1 LNYKWITLS
10 NTTIGTLMAS
20 VDRNI
25 VIIALPTISSELHT
39 SLLTL
44 VWIALGYWVVTASVL
59 LNFGRLADMFGRVKL
74 YNTGFVLFTTG
85 SALCSISHT
94 GEQLIVFRVIQALG
108 AAFLFSNSAAI
119 LTDAFPENERGRAL
133 GLNQVAIVV
142 GSVVGLTFGGFLT
155 SYLGWRSIFWIN
167 IPIGVFAT
175 LWSYTKLRE
184 LGTIRKEKLDWPGNA
199 TLAGGLLLLLIGI
212 TFSAFQIM
220 DLFAISLFV
229 MAGSALLIL
238 FYFIEKSV
246 PKPMFD
252 LSLFRI
258 KLFTGGNVA
267 IFLNALAR
275 GAFTLVM
282 AFYLQGPSMK
292 LSPLNAGIYLIPVSL
307 ALATF
312 APISGWLYDK
322 YKLQIF
328 TPVGL
333 LISAAGFLI
342 LTRISA
348 TTSFDGSILPLVLV
362 GAGMG
367 IFASPNRA
375 TIMSSVPSYRRGV
388 AAGVSTTLV
397 MAGSA
402 FSIGL
407 VFLIF
412 TQIMP
417 LYAAQNIFSG
427 SFAAS
432 NITTMAI
439 NKFMNSLHFIF
450 FISAILMVVSII
462 PSVMKWNVKKKSEND
477 INPVGGKNES

>member
-1 LNYKWITLS
+1 
-10 NTTIGTLMAS
+10 MAS

-74 YNTGFVLFTTG
+74 YNIGFVLFTTG

-142 GSVVGLTFGGFLT
+142 GSVIGLTFGGFLT

-477 INPVGGKNES
+477 INPVGRKNES

>member
-1 LNYKWITLS
+1 
-10 NTTIGTLMAS
+10 MAS

-74 YNTGFVLFTTG
+74 YNIGFVLFTTG

-477 INPVGGKNES
+477 INPDGRKNES

>member
-1 LNYKWITLS
+1 VS
-10 NTTIGTLMAS
+10 
-20 VDRNI
+20 
-25 VIIALPTISSELHT
+25 
-39 SLLTL
+39 
-44 VWIALGYWVVTASVL
+44 
-59 LNFGRLADMFGRVKL
+59 
-74 YNTGFVLFTTG
+74 
-85 SALCSISHT
+85 
-94 GEQLIVFRVIQALG
+94 
-108 AAFLFSNSAAI
+108 
-119 LTDAFPENERGRAL
+119 
-133 GLNQVAIVV
+133 
-142 GSVVGLTFGGFLT
+142 
-155 SYLGWRSIFWIN
+155 
-167 IPIGVFAT
+167 
-175 LWSYTKLRE
+175 
-184 LGTIRKEKLDWPGNA
+184 
-199 TLAGGLLLLLIGI
+199 
-212 TFSAFQIM
+212 
-220 DLFAISLFV
+220 
-229 MAGSALLIL
+229 
-238 FYFIEKSV
+238 
-246 PKPMFD
+246 KPMFD

-312 APISGWLYDK
+312 APISGWLYDR
-322 YKLQIF
+322 YKLPMF

-342 LTRISA
+342 LTRLSA
-348 TTSFDGSILPLVLV
+348 TYSFDASILPLVLV

-375 TIMSSVPSYRRGV
+375 MIMSSVPSYRRGV
-388 AAGVSTTLV
+388 AAGISTMLV

-427 SFAAS
+427 TFATS
-432 NITTMAI
+432 NITSSMIVT
-439 NKFMNSLHFIF
+439 KFMNSLHFIF

-462 PSVMKWNVKKKSEND
+462 PYLMKWNVKKKSKSTDAMRLE
-477 INPVGGKNES
+477 